1 MEMKRGE
8 VRDFG
13 QSFEVQ
19 RLIEMLVDVLEN
31 SVHPT
36 VILGAASGRRDVDS
50 RRISMTRP
58 PQPGE
63 APVDRRPNLGL
74 RPMNDHDVSLNR
86 ASLGVEN
93 QLGTTKQ
100 RNGLAGI
107 LVSNDGVPDLRRLA
121 EVHGLRATD
130 NRSFLGGT

>member
-36 VILGAASGRRDVDS
+36 VILGAASTQSGFTWRRES
-50 RRISMTRP
+50 F
-58 PQPGE
+58 GC
-63 APVDRRPNLGL
+63 N
-74 RPMNDHDVSLNR
+74 
-86 ASLGVEN
+86 
-93 QLGTTKQ
+93 GTTQ
-100 RNGLAGI
+100 WSCRN
-107 LVSNDGVPDLRRLA
+107 PR
-121 EVHGLRATD
+121 E
-130 NRSFLGGT
+130 